1 MRVGIAEIRSVIR
14 INLLPHREEKR
25 KARRQ
30 QFYAFAGL
38 VAVVAGVIW
47 FAGYGYI
54 NGLIDGQTEKN
65 TYLKSEVAV
74 LDKQIEEIKK
84 LKEQTEALLAR
95 KQVIESLQANRSE
108 TVHLFN
114 ELARQLP
121 PGVYLR
127 SIKQER
133 QKIML
138 VGHAQSN
145 ARVSTLMHNLDES
158 PVFERPELI
167 EIKAVQAGK
176 RRINEFSMNI
186 YFSRQTTDD
195 AGKIGKKG
203 TPAAGGKS

>member
-1 MRVGIAEIRSVIR
+1 MIR

-25 KARRQ
+25 KTRRQ
-30 QFYAFAGL
+30 QFYALSGVVAALAGL
-38 VAVVAGVIW
+38 IW
-47 FAGYGYI
+47 FSGFTYI
-54 NGLIDGQTEKN
+54 NNLIDGQTQKN
-65 TYLKSEVAV
+65 AFLKTEIEV

-121 PGVYLR
+121 TGVYLR
-127 SIKQER
+127 SIKQDK
-133 QKIML
+133 QKITL

-158 PVFERPELI
+158 PVLERPELI
-167 EIKAVQAGK
+167 EIKAVQVGK
-176 RRINEFSMNI
+176 RRLNEFSMNI
-186 YFSRQTTDD
+186 YFSRQTTEDV
-195 AGKIGKKG
+195 GKGAK
-203 TPAAGGKS
+203 GGKAAEKKPGGKA

>member
-1 MRVGIAEIRSVIR
+1 MIR

-25 KARRQ
+25 KIRRQ
-30 QFYAFAGL
+30 QFFALCG
-38 VAVVAGVIW
+38 VVAAMAGIIW
-47 FAGYGYI
+47 FAGFSYI
-54 NGLIDGQTEKN
+54 NNLIDHQTEKN
-65 TYLKSEVAV
+65 AFLKKEVEV

-121 PGVYLR
+121 GGVYLR
-127 SIKQER
+127 SIKQDK
-133 QKIML
+133 QKITL

-158 PVFERPELI
+158 PYLERPELI
-167 EIKAVQAGK
+167 EIKAVQVGK
-176 RRINEFSMNI
+176 RRLNEFSMNI
-186 YFSRQTTDD
+186 YFSRQTTEST
-195 AGKIGKKG
+195 GKFQKSEKK
-203 TPAAGGKS
+203 PGGKA